1 MSDASVGTVSIDLQL
16 DDRAF
21 DRALLL
27 AEGKAQ
33 AAGRTIDDDLSGA
46 TKRTEARFA
55 SFGAVATKALAAT
68 GIAAGIAG
76 AASVKMAGD
85 FEQSLNVFK
94 SVTGATAQQMAQVAA
109 RARELGKDISLPG
122 ISARD
127 AAVAMTNLAKAGLDV
142 NQSLAA
148 SKGVLS
154 LAKAGNLDVADA
166 ASIAAK
172 ALNAFG
178 LAGSE
183 AVRVADLLA
192 AAANASSADVADI
205 SLGLAQVGAGAKQM
219 GVGLQDTIAALAL
232 FTNAGIRGQDAGT
245 SLKQMF
251 IQLASPTK
259 QAGELMAQLG
269 LDFFDAKGN
278 FVGLEKSAG
287 LLSTKLAGLTQ
298 EQRNNALATIFGSD
312 SMRVAAIL
320 ADQGAAGFD
329 KMAKAVG
336 RQGAATELAAA
347 QNAGFNGA
355 LDNFKSTL
363 ETLAID
369 LGTKLLPPVTRFL
382 QVLTDK
388 LPAAVDFASSHFAGL
403 VAVIGGLAAAVAA
416 FKIAGFVQG
425 FLDLV
430 IALRGATVAAGVFS
444 AVLDANPIGLIVL
457 AVAALVAALVFL
469 QLKFDIFGKAI
480 TALQPLFK
488 ILGQVFQAI
497 ADIFVASLQPAIG
510 NLQAAFS
517 TLWTALQ
524 PYVPYLK
531 ILAEVLGGA
540 VVAAIIASIVWTAAM
555 VSALA
560 NLIAIIIRVGAIID
574 ANLLGAFRSIAS
586 TVNGVVKVITG
597 INLLQA
603 GKDLIT
609 GLINGIVAG
618 GPAVI
623 AKIREICGQAIDAIK
638 KFFGIHSPSTL
649 MAEMGENLMKGLA
662 DGITNAGSQATS
674 AMTGVSQ
681 DLVAALNV
689 PSGSFGFTGDASA
702 GLGAGASRTLNQSN
716 VFNVFNQVDPQLIA
730 NDLAWRAKRAG

>member
-1 MSDASVGTVSIDLQL
+1 VSENVGTVSIDLQL

-21 DRALLL
+21 SRALLT

-33 AAGRTIDDDLSGA
+33 ATGRAIDDDLQGA

-55 SFGAVATKALAAT
+55 SFGAVATKALTLT
-68 GIAAGIAG
+68 GIAAAVTG

-85 FEQSLNVFK
+85 FEQSLNIFK
-94 SVTGATAQQMAQVAA
+94 SVTGATAQQMALVAT

-127 AAVAMTNLAKAGLDV
+127 AAGAMTELAKAGLSI
-142 NQSLAA
+142 NEALAA

-154 LAKAGNLDVADA
+154 LAKAGNLEVADA

-192 AAANASSADVADI
+192 AAANASTAGVDEIA
-205 SLGLAQVGAGAKQM
+205 LGLSQVGAGAKQM
-219 GVGLQDTIAALAL
+219 GVGLQDTITALAL
-232 FTNAGIRGQDAGT
+232 FSNAGLRGQDAGT

-251 IQLASPTK
+251 VQLASPTK
-259 QAGELMAQLG
+259 QASDLMKQLG
-269 LDFFDAKGN
+269 LNFFDASGN
-278 FVGLEKSAG
+278 FVGLEKASG
-287 LLSTKLAGLTQ
+287 LLQSKLKGLTQ

-363 ETLAID
+363 ETLGIE
-369 LGTKLLPPVTRFL
+369 LGTKLLPPVTTFL

-388 LPAAVDFASSHFAGL
+388 LPVAVDFVSSHFAGL
-403 VAVIGGLAAAVAA
+403 IAIIGGLAAVVAT
-416 FKIAGFVQG
+416 FKIAAFAQG

-430 IALRGATVAAGVFS
+430 IALRGAAVAAGTFS
-444 AVLDANPIGLIVL
+444 AALSANPIGLIAL
-457 AVAALVAALVFL
+457 AIAALVAALIFL
-469 QLKFDIFGKAI
+469 QVKFDVFGKAI
-480 TALQPLFK
+480 AVLQPVFK
-488 ILGQVFQAI
+488 LLGQVFQTI
-497 ADIFVASLQPAIG
+497 ADIFIASLQPAIG

-517 TLWTALQ
+517 TLWVALQ
-524 PYVPYLK
+524 PFVPYLN
-531 ILAEVLGGA
+531 ILAQVLGGA
-540 VVAAIIASIVWTAAM
+540 VIAAIIASVVVAATF

-560 NLIAIIIRVGAIID
+560 NLIAIIIRVVAIID
-574 ANLLGAFRSIAS
+574 SALLGALRSIVS
-586 TVNGVVKVITG
+586 TVNGVVKAITG

-603 GKDLIT
+603 GKDLIN
-609 GLINGIVAG
+609 GLINGIVAN
-618 GPAVI
+618 GPAVVN
-623 AKIREICGQAIDAIK
+623 KIKEICNQALDAVK
-638 KFFGIHSPSTL
+638 KFFGIHSPSSV

-662 DGITNAGSQATS
+662 EGITKAGSQATA
-674 AMTGVSQ
+674 AMTGVSG
-681 DLVAALNV
+681 DLVQALAI
-689 PSGSFGFTGDASA
+689 PDGSFNLTAA
-702 GLGAGASRTLNQSN
+702 AGAVGGVGVGRALTQNN
-716 VFNVFNQVDPQLIA
+716 VYNVYNQVDAQLIA
-730 NDLAWRAKRAG
+730 NETAWRAQRA

>member
-1 MSDASVGTVSIDLQL
+1 MSESVGTVSIDLQL
-16 DDRAF
+16 DDRGF
-21 DRALLL
+21 SRALLT

-33 AAGRTIDDDLSGA
+33 AAGRAIDDELAGA

-55 SFGAVATKALAAT
+55 SFGAVATKALVLT
-68 GIAAGIAG
+68 GVAAGVAG

-85 FEQSLNVFK
+85 FEQSLNIFK

-122 ISARD
+122 ISAKD
-127 AAVAMTNLAKAGLDV
+127 AAVAMTELAKAGLDV

-154 LAKAGNLDVADA
+154 LAKAGNLDVGDA

-178 LAGSE
+178 LAGTE
-183 AVRVADLLA
+183 AVKVADLLA
-192 AAANASSADVADI
+192 AAANASSAGVDDI
-205 SLGLAQVGAGAKQM
+205 ALGLAQVGAGAKQM

-251 IQLASPTK
+251 LQLAAPTDK
-259 QAGELMAQLG
+259 ASELMKQLG

-278 FVGLEKSAG
+278 FIGLEKSAG

-363 ETLAID
+363 ETLATD
-369 LGTKLLPPVTRFL
+369 LGTKLLPPVTKFL

-388 LPAAVDFASSHFAGL
+388 LPGAVDFVSSHFAGL
-403 VAVIGGLAAAVAA
+403 VAIIGGLAAVVAG
-416 FKIAGFVQG
+416 FKIAAFVQG

-430 IALRGATVAAGVFS
+430 LALRGATAAAGVFS
-444 AVLDANPIGLIVL
+444 AVLSANPIGLIVL

-469 QLKFDIFGKAI
+469 QVKFDIFGKAI
-480 TALQPLFK
+480 SALQPLFNL
-488 ILGQVFQAI
+488 LGQVFRTI

-524 PYVPYLK
+524 PFVPYLK
-531 ILAEVLGGA
+531 ILAQVLGGA
-540 VVAAIIASIVWTAAM
+540 VVGAIIASVVVSASM

-560 NLIAIIIRVGAIID
+560 NLIAIIIRVAAIIE
-574 ANLLGAFRSIAS
+574 ANLLGAFRSVVS
-586 TVNGVVKVITG
+586 TINGVVKVITG
-597 INLLQA
+597 INLFQA
-603 GKDLIT
+603 GKDLIN
-609 GLINGIVAG
+609 GLINGIVANA
-618 GPAVI
+618 PAVVN
-623 AKIREICGQAIDAIK
+623 KIKEICASALDAVK
-638 KFFGIHSPSTL
+638 RFFGIHSPSTV
-649 MAEMGENLMKGLA
+649 MAGLGENLMQGLA
-662 DGITNAGSQATS
+662 DGIAKAGSQATS
-674 AMTGVSQ
+674 AMTGVSE

-689 PSGSFGFTGDASA
+689 PSGSFSFAGDVSG
-702 GLGAGASRTLNQSN
+702 GLGGGGARTLNQSN

>member
-1 MSDASVGTVSIDLQL
+1 MSEASVGTVSIDLQL

-21 DRALLL
+21 DRALLV

-33 AAGRTIDDDLSGA
+33 AAGRSIDDDLSGA

-55 SFGAVATKALAAT
+55 SFGAVATKALALT
-68 GIAAGIAG
+68 GLAAGVAG

-109 RARELGKDISLPG
+109 RAKELGKDISLPG
-122 ISARD
+122 ISAKD

-183 AVRVADLLA
+183 ATRVADLLA

-219 GVGLQDTIAALAL
+219 GVGLQDTITALAL

-251 IQLASPTK
+251 IQLAAPTDK
-259 QAGELMAQLG
+259 ARDLMKAVG
-269 LDFFDAKGN
+269 LAFFDAKGN
-278 FVGLEKSAG
+278 FVGLEKASG
-287 LLSTKLAGLTQ
+287 QLNTKLKGLTT

-347 QNAGFNGA
+347 QNSGFNGA

-363 ETLAID
+363 ETLAIE
-369 LGTKLLPPVTRFL
+369 LGTKLLPPVTNFL
-382 QVLTDK
+382 RVLTDK
-388 LPAAVDFASSHFAGL
+388 LPAAVDFVSSHFAGL
-403 VAVIGGLAAAVAA
+403 IAIIGGLAAVVAG
-416 FKIAGFVQG
+416 FIAAFVQG
-425 FLDLV
+425 FVDLV
-430 IALRGATVAAGVFS
+430 LALRGATVAAGIFS
-444 AVLDANPIGLIVL
+444 AVMDANPIGLIVL

-469 QLKFDIFGKAI
+469 QVKFDIFGKAI
-480 TALQPLFK
+480 SVLQPLFQ

-497 ADIFVASLQPAIG
+497 ADIFIASLQPAIG

-531 ILAEVLGGA
+531 ILAQVLGGA
-540 VVAAIIASIVWTAAM
+540 VVGAIIASVVVSAAM

-560 NLIAIIIRVGAIID
+560 NLIAIIIRVAAIIE
-574 ANLLGAFRSIAS
+574 ANLLGAFRSIVS
-586 TVNGVVKVITG
+586 TINGVVKAITG

-603 GKDLIT
+603 GKDLIN
-609 GLINGIVAG
+609 GLINGIVAN
-618 GPAVI
+618 GPAVVN
-623 AKIREICGQAIDAIK
+623 KIREICAQALNQVKA
-638 KFFGIHSPSTL
+638 FFGIHSPSSV
-649 MAEMGENLMKGLA
+649 MADMGENLMKGLA
-662 DGITNAGSQATS
+662 NGIANAGSQATA
-674 AMTGVSQ
+674 AMTAVSQ
-681 DLVAALNV
+681 DLVGALSV
-689 PSGSFGFTGDASA
+689 PSGGFSLSGNASA
-702 GLGAGASRTLNQSN
+702 GLGVGAGRSVTQNN
-716 VFNVFNQVDPQLIA
+716 VYNVFNQADAELIA
-730 NDLAWRAKRAG
+730 NETAWRAARA